1 MNVTKLELYLDECL
15 HLKHLIERSLFK
27 QMKLQKQNKEK
38 IKSLDELNLEQLI
51 LDLRGIETQLFFL
64 IDLELKEQI
73 RNANKLVDSIDKNN
87 ELDDNLENENSL
99 NSLFDQII
107 I

>member
-27 QMKLQKQNKEK
+27 QMQLQKQNKEK
-38 IKSLDELNLEQLI
+38 IKSLAELNLEQLI

-73 RNANKLVDSIDKNN
+73 RNANNLVDSIDKNN
-87 ELDDNLENENSL
+87 ILDDNPENENEDSL
-99 NSLFDQII
+99 CGLFG
-107 I
+107 